1 MADYTKQDIEDKF
14 KQASKGKYL
23 LIPIIGAVIG
33 FSSLYTVDEGYVGI
47 VKRLGEVK
55 ERVTPGLHFKRPF
68 VDEIIHLEIRTK
80 KNVETMSVATKEQM
94 RADATIS
101 VNWTVKKEA
110 VLDLYKQYGS
120 LEQFEERVL
129 DPRLRE
135 VSKQS
140 ISKYTAEEN
149 INAREVVTEAIK
161 SEFLEKVSGL
171 PVVVDSI
178 QYENIELP
186 QIYLTSINAKQT
198 AKNERDAEQY
208 KLEKQKL
215 EAMRAVNTAE
225 ANKQSAQLEA
235 DGIAYKTKVEAEA
248 NAEKITVI
256 AEAEAKAMKIKGD
269 SLKSNPDLIEY
280 QKAISWDGKLP
291 QTVMGG
297 NPGVLMNLK

>member
-1 MADYTKQDIEDKF
+1 MYDLKDEVKSRFSRLSGKLMA
-14 KQASKGKYL
+14 
-23 LIPIIGAVIG
+23 IPIFVIIIG
-33 FSSLYTVDEGYVGI
+33 FSSIYTVDEGYMGV
-47 VKRLGEVK
+47 VKRLGQ
-55 ERVTPGLHFKRPF
+55 VTGQVNPGLHFKAPF
-68 VDEIIHLEIRTK
+68 IDEIIHLEIRTK
-80 KNVETMSVATKEQM
+80 KNVESMPVATKEQM

-135 VSKQS
+135 VSKRS

-149 INAREVVTEAIK
+149 INTREAVTDTIK
-161 SEFLEKVSGL
+161 SEFMEKVSGL
-171 PVVVDSI
+171 PVTIDSI
-178 QYENIELP
+178 QYENIDLP

-198 AKNERDAEQY
+198 AKNERDAEQF

-235 DGIAYKTKVEAEA
+235 DGIAYKIKVESEAEA
-248 NAEKITVI
+248 GKIAII
-256 AEAEAKAMKIKGD
+256 AEAEAKAMKIKAE
-269 SLKSNPDLIEY
+269 SLKSNVDLIEY

-291 QTVMGG
+291 QTVLGS

>member
-1 MADYTKQDIEDKF
+1 MNEYNKF
-14 KQASKGKYL
+14 DVQEKMKGFPGKFL
-23 LIPIIGAVIG
+23 AIPVIG
-33 FSSLYTVDEGYVGI
+33 VIFRFSSVYTIDEGYMGV
-47 VKRLGEVK
+47 VKRLGEVTGQ
-55 ERVTPGLHFKRPF
+55 VSPGLHFKAPF
-68 VDEIIHLEIRTK
+68 IDEIIHLEIRTK
-80 KNVETMSVATKEQM
+80 KNVETMPVATKEQM

-140 ISKYTAEEN
+140 ISKFTAEEN
-149 INAREVVTEAIK
+149 INTRELVTETIK
-161 SEFLEKVSGL
+161 SEFMEKVSGL
-171 PVVVDSI
+171 PVTIDSI

-198 AKNERDAEQY
+198 AKNERDAEQF

-235 DGIAYKTKVEAEA
+235 DGIAYKIKVESEAEA
-248 NAEKITVI
+248 GKITII
-256 AEAEAKAMKIKGD
+256 ADAEAKAMKIKAE
-269 SLKSNPDLIEY
+269 SLKANADLIEY
-280 QKAISWDGKLP
+280 QKAINWDGKLP
-291 QTVMGG
+291 QTVMGQ
-297 NPGVLMNLK
+297 NPGVIMNLK